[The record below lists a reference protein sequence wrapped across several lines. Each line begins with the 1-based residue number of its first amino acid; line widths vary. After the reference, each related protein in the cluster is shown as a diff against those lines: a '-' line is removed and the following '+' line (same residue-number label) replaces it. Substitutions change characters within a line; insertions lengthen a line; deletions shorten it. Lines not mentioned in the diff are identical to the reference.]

1 VEKLK
6 AYHLTESQ
14 KHGAAIIFGRFNPPH
29 FGHSNAWTVA
39 SHFPIWYVGTNQS
52 TQGPK
57 DPLPYEVKVEVM
69 KTIMPEIEGHLV
81 AEQSW
86 WTLATMVYK
95 QHGGDMV
102 LHVVTDPTD
111 KEIFVPQLQKYNGQ
125 EGPHGFY
132 QFQDIVWEP
141 ATRDSTAT
149 ALRAAVANDDPQAF
163 SKAAGIDA
171 NTMIAGHPFF
181 ELVKHYMTP
190 YLQAGADKEK
200 QKAEKERLRAE
211 KEKQKAE
218 KATMKQSK
226 AKGPAQELVESQ
238 RMSAQVKLQ
247 RAWEREQSKSTAS
260 RQRADQAKA
269 EFEKEWKAKQEK
281 EKQSVAEV
289 KQRLDPKC
297 WKGKHKEGTKIKGG
311 VRVNNCVPNESINE
325 RSTSE
330 KQARTM
336 AAAAHDPKF
345 AKKLG
350 IKTSVAKEFN
360 QADKGTKQLSN
371 AMKHKR
377 ISEALEE
384 LYEAKAR
391 ESLKKFEQDA
401 IPGMTVYDSLNN
413 SDSYASYRFGI
424 ALAPSPD
431 FTDMAKKSAL
441 ANSFAMI
448 DYTDADAKIR
458 KGAEKTMGVRSSS
471 SSSAKSKELEDTNKL
486 SPIANVKRNKY
497 GI

>member
-1 VEKLK
+1 LK
-6 AYHLTESQ
+6 TYHLTESEH
-14 KHGAAIIFGRFNPPH
+14 HGAAIIFGRFNPPH

-39 SHFPIWYVGTNQS
+39 SKFPIWYVGTNQS

-57 DPLPYEVKVEVM
+57 DPLPFEVKVEAM
-69 KTIMPEIEGHLV
+69 KTIMPGIEDHLV

-111 KEIFVPQLQKYNGQ
+111 KDIFVPGLLKSNGV
-125 EGPHGFY
+125 EGAHGFY
-132 QFQDIVWEP
+132 QFQDIVWAP

-149 ALRAAVANDDPQAF
+149 ALRAAVEHDNPQAF
-163 SKAAGIDA
+163 SKAAGIPAD
-171 NTMIAGHPFF
+171 TLIGGKPFF
-181 ELVKHYMTP
+181 DLVKHYMTP
-190 YLQAGADKEK
+190 YLHAG
-200 QKAEKERLRAE
+200 AEKERIRAE

-218 KATMKQSK
+218 KLAMKQQK
-226 AKGPAQELVESQ
+226 AKGPAQEL
-238 RMSAQVKLQ
+238 
-247 RAWEREQSKSTAS
+247 
-260 RQRADQAKA
+260 A
-269 EFEKEWKAKQEK
+269 EL
-281 EKQSVAEV
+281 

-458 KGAEKTMGVRSSS
+458 KGAEKTMGVKSSS

-497 GI
+497 GV

>member
-1 VEKLK
+1 LK
-6 AYHLTESQ
+6 TYHLTESEH
-14 KHGAAIIFGRFNPPH
+14 HGAAIIFGRFNPPH

-39 SHFPIWYVGTNQS
+39 SKFPIWYVGTNQS

-57 DPLPYEVKVEVM
+57 DPLPFEVKVEAM
-69 KTIMPEIEGHLV
+69 KTIMPGIEDHLV

-111 KEIFVPQLQKYNGQ
+111 KDIFVPGLLKSNGV
-125 EGPHGFY
+125 EGAHGFY
-132 QFQDIVWEP
+132 QFQDIVWAP

-149 ALRAAVANDDPQAF
+149 ALRAAVEHDNPQAF
-163 SKAAGIDA
+163 SKAAGIPAD
-171 NTMIAGHPFF
+171 TLIGGKPFF
-181 ELVKHYMTP
+181 DLVKHYMTP
-190 YLQAGADKEK
+190 YLHAG
-200 QKAEKERLRAE
+200 AEKERIKAE

-218 KATMKQSK
+218 KLAMKQQK
-226 AKGPAQELVESQ
+226 AKGPAQEL
-238 RMSAQVKLQ
+238 
-247 RAWEREQSKSTAS
+247 
-260 RQRADQAKA
+260 A
-269 EFEKEWKAKQEK
+269 EL
-281 EKQSVAEV
+281 

-458 KGAEKTMGVRSSS
+458 KGAEKTMGVKSSS

-497 GI
+497 GV

>member
-1 VEKLK
+1 MKT
-6 AYHLTESQ
+6 YHLTESEH
-14 KHGAAIIFGRFNPPH
+14 HGAAIIFGRFNPPH

-39 SHFPIWYVGTNQS
+39 SKFPIWYVGTNQS

-57 DPLPYEVKVEVM
+57 DPLPFEVKVEAM
-69 KTIMPEIEGHLV
+69 KTIMPGIEDHLV

-111 KEIFVPQLQKYNGQ
+111 KDIFVPGLLKSNGV
-125 EGPHGFY
+125 EGAHGFY
-132 QFQDIVWEP
+132 QFQDIVWAP

-149 ALRAAVANDDPQAF
+149 ALRAAVEHDNPQAF
-163 SKAAGIDA
+163 SKAAGIPAD
-171 NTMIAGHPFF
+171 TLIGGKPFF
-181 ELVKHYMTP
+181 DLVKHYMTP
-190 YLQAGADKEK
+190 YLHAG
-200 QKAEKERLRAE
+200 AEKERIRAE

-218 KATMKQSK
+218 KLAMKQQK
-226 AKGPAQELVESQ
+226 AKGPAQEL
-238 RMSAQVKLQ
+238 
-247 RAWEREQSKSTAS
+247 
-260 RQRADQAKA
+260 A
-269 EFEKEWKAKQEK
+269 EL
-281 EKQSVAEV
+281 

-458 KGAEKTMGVRSSS
+458 KGAEKTMGVKSSS

-497 GI
+497 GV

>member
-1 VEKLK
+1 MKT
-6 AYHLTESQ
+6 YHLTESEH
-14 KHGAAIIFGRFNPPH
+14 HGAAIIFGRFNPPH

-39 SHFPIWYVGTNQS
+39 SKFPIWYVGTNQS

-57 DPLPYEVKVEVM
+57 DPLPFEVKVEAM
-69 KTIMPEIEGHLV
+69 KTIMPGIEDHLV

-111 KEIFVPQLQKYNGQ
+111 KDIFVPGLLKSNGV
-125 EGPHGFY
+125 EGAHGFY
-132 QFQDIVWEP
+132 QFQDIVWAP

-149 ALRAAVANDDPQAF
+149 ALRAAVEHDNPQAF
-163 SKAAGIDA
+163 SKAAGIPAD
-171 NTMIAGHPFF
+171 TLIGGKPFF
-181 ELVKHYMTP
+181 DLVKHYMTP
-190 YLQAGADKEK
+190 YLHAG
-200 QKAEKERLRAE
+200 AEKERIKAE

-218 KATMKQSK
+218 KLAMKQQK
-226 AKGPAQELVESQ
+226 AKGPAQEL
-238 RMSAQVKLQ
+238 
-247 RAWEREQSKSTAS
+247 
-260 RQRADQAKA
+260 A
-269 EFEKEWKAKQEK
+269 EL
-281 EKQSVAEV
+281 

-458 KGAEKTMGVRSSS
+458 KGAEKTMGVKSSS

-497 GI
+497 GV